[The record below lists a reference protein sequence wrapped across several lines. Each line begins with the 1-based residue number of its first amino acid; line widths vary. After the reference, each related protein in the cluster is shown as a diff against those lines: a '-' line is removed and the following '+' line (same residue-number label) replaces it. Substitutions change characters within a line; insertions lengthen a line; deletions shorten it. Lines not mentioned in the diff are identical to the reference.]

1 MNFFFF
7 FFWKAPTQSWR
18 NLAWADLYCLLIS
31 FSLMFVLRPRIDS
44 WTLISTLAMKDDF
57 FPPLSLLSCAYQP
70 FQLRLFF
77 SLLMISSLFGKS
89 TLRHSREMSIFG
101 WGKITVVLDLLN
113 SLFHSVLNS
122 HSTGSLSLYLL
133 THYYPLLLPYNYRS
147 IIWFMSQTINN
158 SGTLCFCKSSSC
170 TFSNNPFNFL

>member
-1 MNFFFF
+1 MNFFF
-7 FFWKAPTQSWR
+7 R
-18 NLAWADLYCLLIS
+18 LLES
-31 FSLMFVLRPRIDS
+31 TDSKLKESGLSRPLLFAYLLFTYVCAQASHWFLNINFHLGYER
-44 WTLISTLAMKDDF
+44 WL

-89 TLRHSREMSIFG
+89 TLWHSREMSMFG

>member
-1 MNFFFF
+1 MNFFF
-7 FFWKAPTQSWR
+7 
-18 NLAWADLYCLLIS
+18 LLLESTDSKLKESGLSRPLLFAYLLFTYVCAQASHWFLNINFHLGYERWLFSPS
-31 FSLMFVLRPRIDS
+31 FSLVMCIP
-44 WTLISTLAMKDDF
+44 TLSTAPF
-57 FPPLSLLSCAYQP
+57 FL
-70 FQLRLFF
+70 

-89 TLRHSREMSIFG
+89 TLWHSREMSMFG